1 MPPVESSRQRPRV
14 GRGPSAY
21 PARWAV
27 AVTLAKPFAMAA
39 GLVLPA
45 ATMLIMF
52 PALPFLA
59 LAYPFS
65 ALLAWPLNPV
75 CSPGVAWEVGE
86 IVAVFLV
93 ALLIFLGYRGMK
105 RLVSRIAGRPSPTVV

>member
-1 MPPVESSRQRPRV
+1 MSSAESSRQRPRA

-27 AVTLAKPFAMAA
+27 GVTLTKPFAMLV
-39 GLVLPA
+39 GLALPA
-45 ATMLIMF
+45 ATMMVML

-65 ALLAWPLNPV
+65 ALLAWPL
-75 CSPGVAWEVGE
+75 SGVLPAGAAWEVGE

-93 ALLIFLGYRGMK
+93 ALVTFAGYRGVK
-105 RLVSRIAGRPSPTVV
+105 RAVSRVAGRPSPTVV